1 MSEGEQK
8 LADEQGKF
16 MQVVKDGRKASGV
29 EWQRCRLLLSNKR
42 LMILT
47 NEGKQTLP
55 LAKMSSIK
63 SRGDVNEA
71 IAQVSSYLSIQI
83 GADVYLISAS
93 NGEPFE
99 EKLYGAILD
108 QRVVLV
114 KHPAVKGGVVQD
126 VGWEKARLKLG
137 DGTVDLA
144 IASGR
149 FVEVE
154 RDDVGTVDFTEQDVQ
169 GEGRR
174 VAEIEHSVEDT
185 VVQTHVSGSSQVVG
199 VLGGLLRQEQEIE
212 ADISQAEKEVLM
224 ALYSGVSPFKIPEF
238 VGMDVT
244 QVEEIYDKLVEEEL
258 LQEVRT
264 RRDVSLKARGRNIAS
279 EVIGNQ

>member
-8 LADEQGKF
+8 LADAQGKF
-16 MQVVKDGRKASGV
+16 MQVVEDGRKASGV
-29 EWQRCRLLLSNKR
+29 EWQRCRLLLSTKR
-42 LMILT
+42 LLILT

-55 LAKMSSIK
+55 LSKIASIK
-63 SRGDVNEA
+63 SRADVNEA

-83 GADVYLISAS
+83 GKDVYLVSATQS
-93 NGEPFE
+93 ESFE

-126 VGWEKARLKLG
+126 AGWEKARLKLSE
-137 DGTVDLA
+137 GTVDLA
-144 IASGR
+144 IASGQ
-149 FVEVE
+149 FVEIE
-154 RDDVGTVDFTEQDVQ
+154 RDDVGTVEVTEQEVRGKQ
-169 GEGRR
+169 RR
-174 VAEIEHSVEDT
+174 AVEIEHSVEDA
-185 VVQTHVSGSSQVVG
+185 VVQTYVSGGSQVVG
-199 VLGGLLRQEQEIE
+199 VLAGLVRQQQEID
-212 ADISQAEKEVLM
+212 ADISQAEQEVLM

-238 VGMDVT
+238 VGMDVE
-244 QVEEIYDKLVEEEL
+244 QVEEIYNNLVEAGL

-279 EVIGNQ
+279 DVIANQ